1 MDRKKTTPNKL
12 SVVQYINSLP
22 SAQKIKDG
30 QTSLDILKKIT
41 NLKPRL
47 WSPTLIGFGRY
58 QYEYESGHKGNAPL
72 IAFSPQ
78 KTRQVFYVI
87 NNSKIQKKLLSKL
100 GKYKTGKVCLYIN
113 KLADIDLDILEQ
125 ILVEAWKA
133 RDENNAC

>member
-1 MDRKKTTPNKL
+1 MAKQKLNPNKL
-12 SVVQYINSLP
+12 SVVKYIDSLP

-30 QTSLDILKKIT
+30 HTSLNMLKKIT

-58 QYEYESGHKGNAPL
+58 HYKYESGHEGYAPL
-72 IAFSPQ
+72 MAFSPQ

-87 NNSKIQKKLLSKL
+87 NETKIQKKLLAKL

-113 KLADIDLDILEQ
+113 KLADIDLDILEE
-125 ILVEAWKA
+125 ILVESWKV
-133 RDENNAC
+133 RDDNNGC